1 MNTFDG
7 YTTCVN
13 RSAVLSTVHGARVE
27 SWNVK
32 IAAEINRE
40 RGGKLCSEKK
50 LLLCIYI
57 EKVVVVDRRE
67 QEKRASKRR
76 RRSLERVKMFMRR
89 LGCVQRQWWRFHVR
103 SGEEPKP
110 KPVLGCLL
118 RRRFF
123 RFDDSWRL
131 IDFHKSFNDRN
142 SSIAARFFLSRRS
155 WCSYVHSR
163 HPRAERLANQHTR
176 TLSVNSSIFKPGAVF
191 FLLLIIMLKWR
202 R

>member
-142 SSIAARFFLSRRS
+142 SSIAARFFYLAVAG
-155 WCSYVHSR
+155 VHMFTRVILEPSDSLTNT
-163 HPRAERLANQHTR
+163 RAHFPWIRLFLN
-176 TLSVNSSIFKPGAVF
+176 LVPFFFSS
-191 FLLLIIMLKWR
+191 
-202 R
+202 